1 MSRRRPRRPA
11 RPAPSDG
18 AIDAQYGLEPVFEP
32 GRSEEAADAREAPV
46 VQLEAIQ
53 CPYCGERVQML
64 VDLSAG
70 AASYVEDCQVCCQPI
85 DVSVEV
91 NPAGA
96 LARLAVRRT
105 D

>member
-1 MSRRRPRRPA
+1 MSTRRPRRPA
-11 RPAPSDG
+11 RPVPSDG

-32 GRSEEAADAREAPV
+32 GRSEAAGAHEAPL
-46 VQLEAIQ
+46 VQLEVIQ
-53 CPYCGERVQML
+53 CPYCGEGVQML
-64 VDLSAG
+64 VDLSVG

-96 LARLAVRRT
+96 FSRLAVRRT